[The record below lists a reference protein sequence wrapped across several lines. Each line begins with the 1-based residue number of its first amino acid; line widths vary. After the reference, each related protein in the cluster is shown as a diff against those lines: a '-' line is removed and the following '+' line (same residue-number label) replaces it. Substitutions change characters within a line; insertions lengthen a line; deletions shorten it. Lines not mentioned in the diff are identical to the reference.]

1 MTDYLLADPIARLHL
16 LILPLKIN
24 GMENF
29 GLLNIKETVSF
40 KPKKDAKDT
49 KNSNFCQK
57 SHFLGSKIVV
67 FDGF

>member
-29 GLLNIKETVSF
+29 GLLNIKETVGF
-40 KPKKDAKDT
+40 KQFALLKVGTGK
-49 KNSNFCQK
+49 Q
-57 SHFLGSKIVV
+57 V
-67 FDGF
+67 

>member
-40 KPKKDAKDT
+40 KQLALLKVGIICWKT
-49 KNSNFCQK
+49 
-57 SHFLGSKIVV
+57 IVE
-67 FDGF
+67 